1 MKLRLDHIGVA
12 VKDLEE
18 SLEKWQQTLE
28 LELSG
33 IEGIEERGVRV
44 AQLDFEN
51 GPSIELISALG
62 EDSAVKRFLDER
74 GEGIHHF
81 CFEVD
86 DIHRT
91 IKELKEKGIQFI
103 EPVPVK
109 GTEESMIAFIH
120 PDNLNN
126 VLIEFKEKK
135 K

>member
-1 MKLRLDHIGVA
+1 MKLRIDHIGFV

-28 LELSG
+28 MELSG
-33 IEGIEERGVRV
+33 VESIEERGVRV

-62 EDSAVKRFLDER
+62 EDSAVKRFLEER

-86 DIHRT
+86 DIQGA
-91 IKELKEKGIQFI
+91 IKELKEKGRCFR
-103 EPVPVK
+103 EKVK
-109 GTEESMIAFIH
+109 ERG
-120 PDNLNN
+120 
-126 VLIEFKEKK
+126 KENCKK
-135 K
+135 GFEKGV